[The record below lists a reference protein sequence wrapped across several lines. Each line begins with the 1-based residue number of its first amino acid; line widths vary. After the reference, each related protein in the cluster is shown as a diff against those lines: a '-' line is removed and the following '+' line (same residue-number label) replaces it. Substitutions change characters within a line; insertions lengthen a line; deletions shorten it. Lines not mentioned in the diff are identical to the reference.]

1 MRTVKFIIVGSGNM
15 AKTYSDII
23 SKNPI
28 TKLLA
33 IVGNKSGRENE
44 LAKLYDARPYS
55 NCDLIQAINDNP
67 DVESI
72 IVATSEW
79 IRKDIINI
87 ALSAGKHVLYEKPL
101 AVSYEEASEISKLF
115 KLSKNNSIIMPV
127 FNLRFNSQN
136 DAFQKV
142 VMLEYPR
149 KGIWT
154 LALVTGESK
163 NKDGKKFY
171 HLFLPTSPNPTSG
184 YMLYIATSDV
194 KETDMSSEEAIKI
207 IISGGALSPKDNE
220 IN

>member
-1 MRTVKFIIVGSGNM
+1 MNKKFKYYIFIGFFSIFPIGATVWLLKWLLTVLVGPAQS
-15 AKTYSDII
+15 
-23 SKNPI
+23 I
-28 TKLLA
+28 TKILLPNTTLFNA
-33 IVGNKSGRENE
+33 TQPYASWVIGFLLTISFVFTFGFLVSSFFGRILFTKIEQIIAQIPIANTLYKTIKSV
-44 LAKLYDARPYS
+44 
-55 NCDLIQAINDNP
+55 I
-67 DVESI
+67 ESI
-72 IVATSEW
+72 S
-79 IRKDIINI
+79 
-87 ALSAGKHVLYEKPL
+87 
-101 AVSYEEASEISKLF
+101 
-115 KLSKNNSIIMPV
+115 
-127 FNLRFNSQN
+127 NSQN

-207 IISGGALSPKDNE
+207 IISGGALSSKDNE
-220 IN
+220 ID

>member
-1 MRTVKFIIVGSGNM
+1 MNKKFKYYIFIGFFSIFPIGATVWLLKWLLTVLVGPAQS
-15 AKTYSDII
+15 
-23 SKNPI
+23 I
-28 TKLLA
+28 TKILLPSTTLFNA
-33 IVGNKSGRENE
+33 TQPYASWVIGFLLTISFVFTFGFLVSSFFGRILFSKIEQIIAQIPIANTLYKTIKSV
-44 LAKLYDARPYS
+44 
-55 NCDLIQAINDNP
+55 I
-67 DVESI
+67 ESI
-72 IVATSEW
+72 S
-79 IRKDIINI
+79 
-87 ALSAGKHVLYEKPL
+87 
-101 AVSYEEASEISKLF
+101 
-115 KLSKNNSIIMPV
+115 
-127 FNLRFNSQN
+127 NSQN